1 MSFTNIMLLG
11 AQWEVDS
18 AQLLKKTY
26 MDPDDNAYKST
37 VYCKK
42 GYNTATALNF
52 ITQSCLIA

>member
-1 MSFTNIMLLG
+1 MLLG